1 MANNTFPRSV
11 RLLKSEE
18 YDEVFKNPVR
28 ASERGVLVL
37 SFKNKLE
44 YPRLGLIVP
53 KKVLKRAVWRNRI
66 KRISRD
72 TFRLNQHSLPNIDLV
87 VMARPK
93 IDEFSNSELSSV
105 LKKLWIQISH
115 RLEK

>member
-37 SFKNKLE
+37 ACKNKLE

-66 KRISRD
+66 KRIARD

-105 LKKLWIQISH
+105 LNKLWIQISH

>member
-28 ASERGVLVL
+28 ASER
-37 SFKNKLE
+37 KNKLE